1 MSTSRSVPRL
11 APRSRRSKKQAAPAL
26 TAAKA
31 PWIEKGTDYGPATSA
46 AREIASWALNLA
58 EANTADWPEAR
69 LRIRNTR
76 RWVLARIA
84 GKQRSAPFADV
95 VFTAQL
101 LARIFDED
109 LGLDLADMLSIFDRL
124 DLPTDIVPSRAP
136 RAATDTKGKRPT
148 RLPPSTFDD
157 EQVVF
162 TPPPLR
168 FCERC
173 SIVHELGDHVVGYR
187 NAA

>member
-1 MSTSRSVPRL
+1 MSARFVRTL
-11 APRSRRSKKQAAPAL
+11 PRSRRSKKQAAPAL

-31 PWIEKGTDYGPATSA
+31 PWVDRRIDYGPATSA
-46 AREIASWALNLA
+46 AREIASWALDLA
-58 EANTADWPEAR
+58 ERGAEDWPEAR
-69 LRIRNTR
+69 LRVRNAR
-76 RWVLARIA
+76 RWVLARID
-84 GKQRSAPFADV
+84 GKQRHAPFADI

-109 LGLDLADMLSIFDRL
+109 LGLDLADALSIFDRL
-124 DLPTDIVPSRAP
+124 DLPTDLVPVRIPRAPTPVKGKQSTRVPS
-136 RAATDTKGKRPT
+136 
-148 RLPPSTFDD
+148 STFDD
-157 EQVVF
+157 DHAVF

-173 SIVHELGDHVVGYR
+173 SVVHEPGDHLAGYR